1 MDAPVTDGPYELM
14 DEPQY
19 VGTTL
24 ALIGSAFYYQS
35 VSGLYL
41 ALVMYA
47 TFMISVW
54 TMERPHMLE
63 LYSKKDQKEDSKKNK

>member
-1 MDAPVTDGPYELM
+1 MDAPVESGPYELM

-35 VSGLYL
+35 VAGLYL

-47 TFMISVW
+47 TFMVSVW
-54 TMERPHMLE
+54 LLERPHMLE
-63 LYSKKDQKEDSKKNK
+63 LYSKKDQKVDKKNK